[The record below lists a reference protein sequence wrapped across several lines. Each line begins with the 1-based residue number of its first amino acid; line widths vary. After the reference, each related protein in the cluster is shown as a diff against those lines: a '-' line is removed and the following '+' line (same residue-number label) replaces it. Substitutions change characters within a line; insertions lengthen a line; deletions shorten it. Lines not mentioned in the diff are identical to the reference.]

1 MASVRWRE
9 LREGTD
15 SRVIVAMDFG
25 PGRRAAS
32 FADLAR
38 ELGPG
43 PALLQPAFDSAKG
56 ELLKHTAA
64 EHVNARVDDLLRQGL
79 RLVGVLGYC
88 AGSSLAWALADTY
101 AERKGTRPPV
111 VLLDP
116 QLIDGA
122 ALYANFESAV
132 ESFADVTEPA
142 EMAAV
147 RALARAAI
155 SEDQALGD
163 PVALVSTVAAAY
175 ERVVSGAAEQL
186 GGDDELTEQFTAH
199 FRSYLSYLT
208 LTAQVCAAPP
218 DAVVLASAG
227 HQLPPGWQ
235 SSSVFPVTR
244 EDLLADP
251 AVAGTVGQILGIVP
265 RRAHVAGSATP

>member
-1 MASVRWRE
+1 

-15 SRVIVAMDFG
+15 SRAIVAMDFG

-43 PALLQPAFDSAKG
+43 PALLQPVFDSTNG
-56 ELLKHTAA
+56 DLLKHTAA
-64 EHVNARVDDLLRQGL
+64 EHITAWVDDLLRRDL

-88 AGSSLAWALADTY
+88 AGSSLAWTLAGTF

-132 ESFADVTEPA
+132 ESFADVTEPT
-142 EMAAV
+142 EMAKV
-147 RALARAAI
+147 RALAHAAI
-155 SEDQALGD
+155 SEDPALGD
-163 PVALVSTVAAAY
+163 PATLVSTVAAAY

-199 FRSYLSYLT
+199 FCSYLSYLA
-208 LTAQVCAAPP
+208 LTAQVCAAQPSAP
-218 DAVVLASAG
+218 QDAVVLASAG
-227 HQLPPGWQ
+227 FQLPPGWH
-235 SSSVFPVTR
+235 SSSVFPVAP

-251 AVAGTVGQILGIVP
+251 GVAGAVDQILC
-265 RRAHVAGSATP
+265 HVAG